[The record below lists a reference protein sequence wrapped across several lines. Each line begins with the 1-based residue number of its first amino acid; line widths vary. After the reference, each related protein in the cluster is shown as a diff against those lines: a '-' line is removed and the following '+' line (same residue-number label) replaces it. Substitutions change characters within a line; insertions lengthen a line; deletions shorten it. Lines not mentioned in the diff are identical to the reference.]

1 MSTTKTKWAPCLLVQ
16 WHPMPGGIAATCAK
30 RLPGA
35 FDTPREAMEAAE
47 KVALLRSDA
56 MGYSAK
62 RVEVTHGL

>member
-16 WHPMPGGIAATCAK
+16 WHPMLGGISTTCTK

-47 KVALLRSDA
+47 KLSRQHPEAI
-56 MGYSAK
+56 GCSAK
-62 RVEVTHGL
+62 RVEVPA